1 MTPEQQA
8 RELIDQQLR
17 LAGWPVVPRDEV
29 LPNAPA
35 QAVCEEQMQNQHRAD
50 YTLLLYGHACAVI
63 EAKSLAVNLLAPA
76 VKAQAEG
83 YTTLLNPQF
92 PAVAR
97 PLPLVFLANGQR
109 ILFRDLRTDVDYI
122 PLQCF
127 LSPSQ
132 VLERCPELNEYV
144 AQVMGKSF
152 MRLPE
157 LEQGVLRTCQFEAIN
172 NLETALQQGKRRAY
186 MVMAT
191 GSGKTI
197 TARTALLRLF
207 QHSNVRRV
215 LYLTDRTNLGTDALT
230 TFRNLEVEGKFPFK
244 EQLHAA
250 QLTSAEQLTS
260 SFTGVHFATI
270 QRVSAIMK
278 GQELNLAKDQDL
290 VVETPDEDLVA
301 WSDSL
306 METELP
312 EEVPADSCIP
322 CDYYDLIVIDECHR
336 SIYNKWRKFLDY
348 FGQHAILLGLTAT
361 PIPETDRFFQGCCLI
376 NYSLEQSIADGVN
389 VGMMV
394 YRVMTERSVYGGA
407 VNPGERMEVTSNYT
421 GESKDTQAQVSAEFT
436 ARAINRSVALPQ
448 QVETIIVAFRDAV
461 FTKLFPERKCD
472 FNLIPKTLVFAQNQ
486 RHARMIVQTF
496 RKVFGRSDSDYFVV
510 QVTYSEPNCELLI
523 NKFRYDQ
530 ECRIAVTVGMLSTG
544 ANFPAVEILLFMAY
558 VRSEVLYTQMKGRGV
573 RSISDA
579 LLQEVTPNALHKDY
593 CVLFDAVGVTESE
606 KAMPSLNVGESV
618 LSLERLLE
626 LLSRGVVSN
635 DNLLLLATRLN
646 NLALRGDQNELLA
659 LKRLAP
665 KLDLQG
671 LALDICHACERG
683 LPPYQSSSAPN
694 LERKSLIA
702 VLMEDLPARKKLLEI
717 SKGYFRVL
725 PQQQDQVIYEGF
737 TFKEAEHQVEGF
749 ESRLSKLALEEPI
762 FAQLKRNEADAEL
775 FTASNLK
782 LMKANLEQSFASF
795 NVQRLWRS
803 YGLLLQDQGG
813 RTVVPLTAEDEVALT
828 NIYQLTRFGFHNSQE
843 LISLHNSARFAQRF
857 NLWCGQAQNSLPM
870 DPAMR
875 ELYRLLAQTIVR
887 SGVITGIKAL
897 RKIDS
902 EIFDNM
908 RDLLGI
914 NDSDRA
920 IHSLNRFLLAA

>member
-1 MTPEQQA
+1 M
-8 RELIDQQLR
+8 
-17 LAGWPVVPRDEV
+17 
-29 LPNAPA
+29 
-35 QAVCEEQMQNQHRAD
+35 
-50 YTLLLYGHACAVI
+50 
-63 EAKSLAVNLLAPA
+63 
-76 VKAQAEG
+76 
-83 YTTLLNPQF
+83 
-92 PAVAR
+92 
-97 PLPLVFLANGQR
+97 
-109 ILFRDLRTDVDYI
+109 
-122 PLQCF
+122 
-127 LSPSQ
+127 
-132 VLERCPELNEYV
+132 
-144 AQVMGKSF
+144 
-152 MRLPE
+152 
-157 LEQGVLRTCQFEAIN
+157 
-172 NLETALQQGKRRAY
+172 
-186 MVMAT
+186 
-191 GSGKTI
+191 
-197 TARTALLRLF
+197 
-207 QHSNVRRV
+207 
-215 LYLTDRTNLGTDALT
+215 
-230 TFRNLEVEGKFPFK
+230 
-244 EQLHAA
+244 
-250 QLTSAEQLTS
+250 
-260 SFTGVHFATI
+260 
-270 QRVSAIMK
+270 
-278 GQELNLAKDQDL
+278 
-290 VVETPDEDLVA
+290 
-301 WSDSL
+301 
-306 METELP
+306 
-312 EEVPADSCIP
+312 
-322 CDYYDLIVIDECHR
+322 
-336 SIYNKWRKFLDY
+336 
-348 FGQHAILLGLTAT
+348 
-361 PIPETDRFFQGCCLI
+361 
-376 NYSLEQSIADGVN
+376 
-389 VGMMV
+389 
-394 YRVMTERSVYGGA
+394 
-407 VNPGERMEVTSNYT
+407 
-421 GESKDTQAQVSAEFT
+421 
-436 ARAINRSVALPQ
+436 ALPQ

-486 RHARMIVQTF
+486 RHARMIVQAF

-510 QVTYSEPNCELLI
+510 QVTYSELNCELLI

-544 ANFPAVEILLFMAY
+544 SNFPAVEILLFMAY

-606 KAMPSLNVGESV
+606 KTMPCLNLSENV

-646 NLALRGDQNELLA
+646 NLALRGDQNELLT

-683 LPPYQSSSAPN
+683 LPPYHSSSAPN

-717 SKGYFRVL
+717 SKGYFKVL

-737 TFKEAEHQVEGF
+737 TFKEAERQVEGF

-782 LMKANLEQSFASF
+782 LMEANLEQIFASF
-795 NVQRLWRS
+795 DVQRLWRS

-813 RTVVPLTAEDEVALT
+813 RIVVPLTAEDEAALT